1 MTVTAV
7 NDAPTITSLSG
18 DSRAY
23 SEGAEAVVIESG
35 NAVVADVDSTNF
47 DTGTLTV
54 SFTAGSDSAEDVLAI
69 RNQGTGAGQIG
80 VSGANVTY
88 QGVTIGTFTGGSSGS
103 NLVITLN
110 ASATSTAVTA
120 LVRNITYQNTDTHAP
135 TTGARTV
142 RFVLTDGDGGTSP
155 NYNATVTV
163 SAVNDAPVLADTA
176 LTLTVAEDAG
186 VPSGVVGAPISAFT
200 GGISDVDTGTSKGL
214 AITGSNATN
223 GTWYYTRNGGT
234 TWTAVGTVSN
244 TSALLLAD
252 NVSTRLYF
260 APRANYNGASLA
272 ALTVR
277 AWDQTSGTAGT
288 KVSTATNGGTTAFS
302 SATDTV
308 DVTVTAVN
316 DAPTGVPL
324 ITGTVTEDQ
333 TLTADTSGL
342 GDADGLGTFR
352 YQWLRNG
359 VAIGG
364 ATGSTYTLGD
374 ADVGTQISVA
384 VSYTDGQGTS
394 ESVTS
399 VPTAPVLNVNDAPTG
414 VPLITGTVTED
425 QTLTA
430 DTSGLGDADGLGT
443 FRYQWLRNGVAIG
456 GATGSTYTL
465 GDADV
470 GTEISVT
477 VSYTDGQGTSESVR
491 SVPTAPV
498 LNVNDAPL
506 LVTNSGSTVAEGGTD
521 TIDVSELAVTDADH
535 AEAQLTYSI
544 GIGPAHGRLEFITAP
559 GISTSSFTQADIL
572 ANRLVYVHDGSE
584 TTSDSFTFTVGDG
597 AGGTLGTTT
606 MTLTIIPVNDAPVIT
621 SDGGASMA
629 IVTVAE
635 HVSAVTIV
643 TGADVDLAAQTLTY
657 HISGGVDQALFTI
670 NMTTGALSFVA
681 PPNFEVATDA
691 NGDNVYVVEVQ
702 VIDSQGASTTQTIQ
716 VTVTDIAEPLP
727 PNLATLS
734 IPPILLSPTASS
746 PAGPTLVS
754 STPSSSAEP
763 SPDVLPQS
771 LAPQGSSTTPVE
783 LDSTPIVQLPLDSRT
798 AQSDARFPGERG
810 KPMDLAKDQ
819 PLFTVRQ
826 GGPDPVQDL
835 GPSEVS
841 RPMSELPPATLD
853 EMAVSLEHL
862 AGESEERHPLSTRI
876 VALAGTTL
884 SVAFIAW
891 ALHRGALLA
900 GPLWKTSWPGGTP
913 RRKQ

>member
-1 MTVTAV
+1 M
-7 NDAPTITSLSG
+7 
-18 DSRAY
+18 
-23 SEGAEAVVIESG
+23 IESG

-186 VPSGVVGAPISAFT
+186 GPSGVVGAPISAFT

-470 GTEISVT
+470 GTQISVA
-477 VSYTDGQGTSESVR
+477 VSYTDGQGTSESVT